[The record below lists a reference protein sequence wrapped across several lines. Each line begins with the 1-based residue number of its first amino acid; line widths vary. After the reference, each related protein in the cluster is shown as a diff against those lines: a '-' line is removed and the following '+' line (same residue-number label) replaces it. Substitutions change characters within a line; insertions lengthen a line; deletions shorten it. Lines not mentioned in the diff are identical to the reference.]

1 MPSSGVSEDSYSVL
15 IYVKQ
20 INRSLQKLKQSQES
34 QEEWKKTSDVTLD
47 LHVCVHTCCTTHM
60 QKHICRCTHAQGYKH
75 TNTHT
80 HTHTLTHSLAFML
93 YSSRLTKV
101 SLFQLKHKHGKPSV
115 NEPLGDNEG
124 ARAAELSRSQS

>member
-1 MPSSGVSEDSYSVL
+1 MEEDIRCNL
-15 IYVKQ
+15 
-20 INRSLQKLKQSQES
+20 RSPR
-34 QEEWKKTSDVTLD
+34 VCAHM
-47 LHVCVHTCCTTHM
+47 LHHSHAEAHM
-60 QKHICRCTHAQGYKH
+60 QVYTCSGIH
-75 TNTHT
+75 THT
-80 HTHTLTHSLAFML
+80 HTHTHSLTHSLAFML